1 MNKGPGMSLIVK
13 TIARWVKVLI
23 FLFGIYITLTGQLSP
38 GGGFAGGVII
48 SCLYLMLV
56 LSYGKEYTTKLFPKK
71 LASSLDSLGAFIF
84 LFMAILGFWFGGIF
98 FINFLWK
105 ILPGGYFKLTSAG
118 TIIINN
124 IAICI
129 KVSASLFLLFIIMS
143 ALRVKENKD
152 GTKEYIQKE
161 EEE

>member
-1 MNKGPGMSLIVK
+1 MKGMSLIVK

-23 FLFGIYITLTGQLSP
+23 FLYGIYITLTGHLTP

-48 SCLYLMLV
+48 ACLYLMIV
-56 LSYGKEYTTKLFPKK
+56 LAYGKEHTMKMYSKR
-71 LASSLDSLGAFIF
+71 LASNLDSFGALVF
-84 LFMAILGFWFGGIF
+84 LLTAILGFWFGGIF

-105 ILPGGYFKLTSAG
+105 IFPVEYFKLTSAG
-118 TIIINN
+118 TILIYN

-129 KVSASLFLLFIIMS
+129 KVSASLFLIFIIMS
-143 ALRVKENKD
+143 TLRIKENED
-152 GTKEYIQKE
+152 GTKDYIQKE

>member
-1 MNKGPGMSLIVK
+1 MKGPGMSLIVK

-23 FLFGIYITLTGQLSP
+23 FLFGVYITLTGHLTP
-38 GGGFAGGVII
+38 GGGFSGGVII
-48 SCLYLMLV
+48 ACLYLMLV
-56 LSYGKEYTTKLFPKK
+56 LSYGKEYTTRMFPKR
-71 LASSLDSLGAFIF
+71 LASSLDSFGALIF
-84 LFMAILGFWFGGIF
+84 LLMAILGFWFGGIF

-105 ILPGGYFKLTSAG
+105 IFPEEYFKLTSAG

-143 ALRVKENKD
+143 TLRIKENKD